1 MCHQHSSSNMTWP
14 VDILQCSGP
23 ADVQEIP
30 YNIMECFIC
39 NRKSLRG
46 AGNYIRKK
54 AAFIDSLL
62 LIVSRRGI
70 DQIRCRLHYKLGDT
84 LYINR
89 CHFTSCII
97 GRLATAASLA
107 NITVVWC

>member
-1 MCHQHSSSNMTWP
+1 MHCFLLRARAHLISCLVP
-14 VDILQCSGP
+14 DISGP

-30 YNIMECFIC
+30 YMECFIC

-54 AAFIDSLL
+54 AAFIDSLQ

-70 DQIRCRLHYKLGDT
+70 DQIRCRFDCKFG
-84 LYINR
+84 
-89 CHFTSCII
+89 
-97 GRLATAASLA
+97 
-107 NITVVWC
+107 

>member
-1 MCHQHSSSNMTWP
+1 MTRRAFLTL
-14 VDILQCSGP
+14 INLLQKHGNEMPECGLCSGP

-30 YNIMECFIC
+30 YMECFIC

-54 AAFIDSLL
+54 AAFIDSLQ

-70 DQIRCRLHYKLGDT
+70 DQIRCRFDCKFG
-84 LYINR
+84 
-89 CHFTSCII
+89 
-97 GRLATAASLA
+97 
-107 NITVVWC
+107 